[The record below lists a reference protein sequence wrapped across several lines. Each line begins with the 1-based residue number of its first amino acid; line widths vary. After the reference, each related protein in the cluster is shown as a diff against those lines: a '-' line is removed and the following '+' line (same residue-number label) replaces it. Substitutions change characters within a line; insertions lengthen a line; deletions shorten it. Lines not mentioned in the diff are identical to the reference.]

1 PPSPHRLYRLYFPPR
16 RSSDLFLR
24 PPSLAPSTAPSGKLF
39 ESSAPNKLAGSS
51 PTPTPP
57 QPLRRKRKRES
68 AYDHRHPWRWAAWLH
83 VGDRK
88 STRLNSSHVANSY
101 AVF

>member
-83 VGDRK
+83 VG
-88 STRLNSSHVANSY
+88 TRGLSARPAFPFS
-101 AVF
+101 